1 MATIPAMALAGDGDR
16 ERAVASLR
24 EHFLLGR
31 LTLDELS
38 ARTEVA
44 LRARSLQELR
54 RALAGLPQFTVRAAA
69 QSAVRGGMLVLFTGA
84 WLMFSLALL
93 LVLGLTA
100 LIHGAS
106 APELAAF
113 LVVWLVP
120 TYLLSRL
127 WRGVLPR
134 HPPHG

>member
-1 MATIPAMALAGDGDR
+1 MVLAGDGDR

-38 ARTEVA
+38 TRTELA
-44 LRARSLQELR
+44 LQARSLQELR

-69 QSAVRGGMLVLFTGA
+69 QSALRGGMLVLLTGA
-84 WLMFSLALL
+84 WLLFSLALL
-93 LVLGLTA
+93 LVLGVTA

-106 APELAAF
+106 PLELAGF
-113 LVVWLVP
+113 LLVWLVP

-127 WRGVLPR
+127 WRTVLPGR
-134 HPPHG
+134 RPHR